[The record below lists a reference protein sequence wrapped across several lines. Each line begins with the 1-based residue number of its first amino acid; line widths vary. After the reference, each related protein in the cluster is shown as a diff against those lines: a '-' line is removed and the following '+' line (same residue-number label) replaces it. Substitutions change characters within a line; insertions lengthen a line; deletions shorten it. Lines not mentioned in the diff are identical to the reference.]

1 MAFTDLPPDW
11 PTLPI
16 TRPDLLPD
24 VLDLVVGD
32 EARAS
37 GSLMLLICDGSDRL
51 VCPIETTDI
60 GEPRAERT
68 SHLATV
74 MAMAAEL
81 DPDAGVLAAVGRHG
95 GLSATDDDHDWA
107 DALAASAAGNVRLLG
122 VHVVTSDGSR
132 PVPVRAIRRSA

>member
-16 TRPDLLPD
+16 TRSDLLPD

-37 GSLMLLICDGSDRL
+37 GTLTLLICDRSDRL
-51 VCPIETTDI
+51 VCPIQITDI
-60 GEPRAERT
+60 GEPGAERT
-68 SHLATV
+68 SHLVTAMAT
-74 MAMAAEL
+74 AAEL

-95 GLSATDDDHDWA
+95 GLSVTDDDRDWA

-132 PVPVRAIRRSA
+132 PVPVRVIRRSA